1 MRQIVWFSSVALF
14 LAGCAASTA
23 RTPAGC
29 KSSLASDSA
38 SSKSNLTFG
47 EAQLNLDSSVTGMQ
61 VLRGW
66 MDLTWDADG
75 VRKQKRC
82 AMSLVPEVTEGMQIK
97 IATANHC
104 LPEVPESSGSIVE
117 SKVHV
122 YFRDGYI
129 PILINIHNLDKFL
142 KMGQLINK
150 NLVPLI
156 PGAQLGSWLPDY
168 ATSSCTNWTNTFR
181 QGSAQDTKTACFS
194 RTDLRIIDANVIE
207 TGAKHLELYK
217 AALTELNRIKGAAL
231 EDLPPELSRGIQLLW
246 RATNMDDVRRRNL
259 RAMAYLSN
267 VQYCAAASIPPLE
280 NIAEE
285 NQVFFVLDGKKMFCT
300 LSPTERDLFFK
311 LSSTEAEYS
320 RLKVIQN
327 DQTTPLTELRN
338 RNMGCEAPSNGFA
351 EEMTSCQ
358 LISPTRGF
366 FTKWVRDGL
375 ANFQL
380 LSATEKKGLT
390 ADDYF
395 NVVAPSH
402 NSASDVGVHFFRL
415 ASNTERVA
423 PADGYL
429 TAFLFDYLPAKNY
442 FQFQKGDSGSVLN
455 IFSGYPV
462 AVLSTVDGEPTSGG
476 ATITPLPE
484 PAEEA
489 PTTSGA
495 SPACR

>member
-1 MRQIVWFSSVALF
+1 MRLVVGNSF
-14 LAGCAASTA
+14 LALCSVGCAASTA

-29 KSSLASDSA
+29 KSRLAADSA
-38 SSKSNLTFG
+38 SSKSNLTLG
-47 EAQLNLDSSVTGMQ
+47 SSQLNLDSSVTGMQ
-61 VLRGW
+61 ALRGW

-122 YFRDGYI
+122 FFRDGYI
-129 PILINIHNLDKFL
+129 PISINIHNLDKVL

-150 NLVPLI
+150 FLVPLI
-156 PGAQLGSWLPDY
+156 PDAQLASWLPDY
-168 ATSSCTNWTNTFR
+168 ATSSCSNWTNNFR
-181 QGSAQDTKTACFS
+181 QNSAQDSKTACFS
-194 RTDLRIIDANVIE
+194 RTDLRIIDASVIE
-207 TGAKHLELYK
+207 TGAKQLELYK

-231 EDLPPELSRGIQLLW
+231 ADLPPELSRGIQLLW
-246 RATNMDDVRRRNL
+246 RATNMDDMRKRNL
-259 RAMAYLSN
+259 RALAYLSN
-267 VQYCAAASIPPLE
+267 VQYCAAASIPPPE

-285 NQVFFVLDGKKMFCT
+285 NQIFFVLDGKKMFCNMSST
-300 LSPTERDLFFK
+300 DRDLFFK
-311 LSSTEAEYS
+311 LSSTDAEFT
-320 RLKVIQN
+320 RLKAIQN
-327 DQTTPLTELRN
+327 DPTTPLTELRN
-338 RNMGCEAPSNGFA
+338 RHLGCDAPPSGLA

-358 LISPTRGF
+358 VTYPSRGF

-380 LSATEKKGLT
+380 LSESERKGLT

-423 PADGYL
+423 PAGGYL

-455 IFSGYPV
+455 IFSGYPA

-495 SPACR
+495 SSACR